1 MKALM
6 GVAVFGLVP
15 VLPMSD
21 ILPSSLDDR
30 RTTSVDFNPS
40 RLALLPRPI
49 AERLTTK
56 DEVASIRIEL
66 EETTAK
72 RVAWRR
78 CPDGVDH
85 NGD

>member
-30 RTTSVDFNPS
+30 RTTRVDFNPS

-49 AERLTTK
+49 AEK
-56 DEVASIRIEL
+56 AND
-66 EETTAK
+66 K
-72 RVAWRR
+72 
-78 CPDGVDH
+78 G
-85 NGD
+85 

>member
-15 VLPMSD
+15 VPPMSD
-21 ILPSSLDDR
+21 TLPSSFDDR
-30 RTTSVDFNPS
+30 RTTSEDFKPS
-40 RLALLPRPI
+40 QLALLPRPI

-56 DEVASIRIEL
+56 DELAPRIEL
-66 EETTAK
+66 EETAK
-72 RVAWRR
+72 QVAWRR
-78 CPDGVDH
+78 GPDGVDH